1 MAVQCQGTSVFEL
14 VHEDTTITYTP
25 GAYGSESRLTY
36 SGPMGHHSFR
46 GGEIKA
52 HESARGL
59 EVSVSLERVS
69 HLRMNTLTLFVP
81 DLELEGETELSFQTV
96 GIHATHRRTLTGG
109 AGATLTSEPLE
120 FDGLARLVEFR
131 AAESPQ
137 LL

>member
-25 GAYGSESRLTY
+25 GDFASEARLTY
-36 SGPMGHHSFR
+36 NGPMGRHSFR
-46 GGEIKA
+46 GDEIQA

-59 EVSVSLERVS
+59 EVSVSLDRVS

-81 DLELEGETELSFQTV
+81 DLELDGDTELSFHTV

-109 AGATLTSEPLE
+109 TGATLTSEPLE
-120 FDGLARLVEFR
+120 FDGMARLVEFR
-131 AAESPQ
+131 AAEAPQ

>member
-25 GAYGSESRLTY
+25 GDFGSEPRLTY
-36 SGPMGHHSFR
+36 DGPMGRHSFR
-46 GGEIKA
+46 GDEILA

-59 EVSVSLERVS
+59 EISVSLDRVS

-81 DLELEGETELSFQTV
+81 ELELEGETERSFHTV
-96 GIHATHRRTLTGG
+96 GIHATHRRTLSGG
-109 AGATLTSEPLE
+109 PGAMLTSEPLE
-120 FDGLARLVEFR
+120 FQGLARLVEFR
-131 AAESPQ
+131 AAEAPQ

>member
-25 GAYGSESRLTY
+25 GDVGSESRLTY
-36 SGPMGHHSFR
+36 SGPMGRHSFR
-46 GGEIKA
+46 GDEIQA

-59 EVSVSLERVS
+59 EVSVSLDRVS

-81 DLELEGETELSFQTV
+81 DLELEGETELSFHTV

-109 AGATLTSEPLE
+109 PGVMLTSEPLE